1 MSNYKSGIS
10 LKATRYNDKL
20 LLNMK
25 TSGHLSELDFER
37 ITPPLEAAI
46 YSIHSPY
53 AVLLVDISEFE
64 GWSIKSAWEEFLLS
78 QRLGGEFNR
87 IAIYGKSRW
96 QNRLIRVISWFISA
110 DIKVFKRKK
119 EATDW
124 VMAS

>member
-1 MSNYKSGIS
+1 MSTYTNGVS
-10 LKATRYNDKL
+10 LKAKRYNDKL

-25 TSGHLSELDFER
+25 TSGHPSDMDFEN
-37 ITPPLEAAI
+37 ITPQLEAAI

-53 AVLLVDISEFE
+53 AALLVDISEFE
-64 GWSIKSAWEEFLLS
+64 GWSMKSAWSEFLLS
-78 QRLGGEFNR
+78 QKLGGEFDR
-87 IAIYGKSRW
+87 IAVYGKHRW

>member
-1 MSNYKSGIS
+1 MSVYESGVS
-10 LKATRYNDKL
+10 LNAKRYNDKL
-20 LLNMK
+20 LLNIK
-25 TSGHLSELDFER
+25 TSGHPSDMDFEN
-37 ITPPLEAAI
+37 ITPKLEAAL

-64 GWSIKSAWEEFLLS
+64 GWSMKSAWSEFLLS

-87 IAIYGKSRW
+87 IAIYGKNRW
-96 QNRLIRVISWFISA
+96 QNRLIRIISWFISA

-124 VMAS
+124 VMSS

>member
-1 MSNYKSGIS
+1 MSNYKSGVS
-10 LKATRYNDKL
+10 LKAARYNDKL

-25 TSGHLSELDFER
+25 TSGHPSELDFER
-37 ITPPLEAAI
+37 IMPQLEAAI